1 MISVVGLLIVFAAV
15 VGSGVMTAELATVRE
30 QLDMLEQR
38 TEFNQRLLEGRSPDE
53 YPAATE
59 E

>member
-38 TEFNQRLLEGRSPDE
+38 TQFNQRLLEGRPLSPL
-53 YPAATE
+53 PATE